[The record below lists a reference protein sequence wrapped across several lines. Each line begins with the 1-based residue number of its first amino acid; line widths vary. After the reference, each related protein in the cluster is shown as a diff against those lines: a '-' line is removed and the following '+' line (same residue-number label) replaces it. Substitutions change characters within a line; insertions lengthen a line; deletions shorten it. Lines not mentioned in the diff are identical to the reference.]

1 MPSVADKAALNK
13 SAFNE
18 FSPLKNE
25 IVAEIKR
32 NNALNSKM

>member
-1 MPSVADKAALNK
+1 MAHKAALNK
-13 SAFNE
+13 SAFSE
-18 FSPLKNE
+18 LSPLKNE